1 MLIRHNQIR
10 KMLAVI
16 RNRKEPK
23 AMPLRNIAAAVG
35 LLIGVSGAARP
46 ADKALREKPRQAS
59 FHVRNVFNVKVPK
72 GAQAVRIW
80 FAMPQEDASS
90 SIRNFAVTS
99 DAVVRYDTDSWGNRV
114 GYLEVRAPAQEQI
127 TLREEFD
134 LTRSEIQTRVD
145 PSKTRALTDPERIAL
160 ARYLAPSTHVV
171 VNDRIK
177 ALSASIVGGETN
189 PILAARKIYDWTFK
203 NIDYWVKDPDHL
215 KASPVGSTEY
225 CMMSKTGNCTDFH
238 SLFASLAMAAGLPTR
253 LVYGSLLKPSLNGIE
268 VDASYHCWVQFY
280 APQTGWVPLDAS
292 LANIYGKDFP
302 LTDKNKK
309 LVELTTATGYKGPDP
324 SKVDYYFGNID
335 ERRVVW
341 SIGRDLMM
349 QPPQE
354 SGPVN
359 ALTKAYVE
367 VDGKTYADWTR
378 EFTYREIVR

>member
-1 MLIRHNQIR
+1 M
-10 KMLAVI
+10 
-16 RNRKEPK
+16 
-23 AMPLRNIAAAVG
+23 
-35 LLIGVSGAARP
+35 
-46 ADKALREKPRQAS
+46 
-59 FHVRNVFNVKVPK
+59 
-72 GAQAVRIW
+72 
-80 FAMPQEDASS
+80 
-90 SIRNFAVTS
+90 
-99 DAVVRYDTDSWGNRV
+99 VRYDTDSWGNRV

-309 LVELTTATGYKGPDP
+309 LVELTTATGYKGEQGGLLLRQHRRATGGV
-324 SKVDYYFGNID
+324 VDRPRFD
-335 ERRVVW
+335 DAASARVGAGQRAHQGVRG
-341 SIGRDLMM
+341 SGRQNLRGLDARVHL
-349 QPPQE
+349 P
-354 SGPVN
+354 GDRT
-359 ALTKAYVE
+359 LT
-367 VDGKTYADWTR
+367 GRSPTG
-378 EFTYREIVR
+378 

>member
-80 FAMPQEDASS
+80 FAVPQEDASS

-134 LTRSEIQTRVD
+134 LTRSEIQ
-145 PSKTRALTDPERIAL
+145 
-160 ARYLAPSTHVV
+160 
-171 VNDRIK
+171 
-177 ALSASIVGGETN
+177 SIFVG
-189 PILAARKIYDWTFK
+189 
-203 NIDYWVKDPDHL
+203 
-215 KASPVGSTEY
+215 
-225 CMMSKTGNCTDFH
+225 
-238 SLFASLAMAAGLPTR
+238 PTA
-253 LVYGSLLKPSLNGIE
+253 IE
-268 VDASYHCWVQFY
+268 V
-280 APQTGWVPLDAS
+280 
-292 LANIYGKDFP
+292 
-302 LTDKNKK
+302 
-309 LVELTTATGYKGPDP
+309 
-324 SKVDYYFGNID
+324 
-335 ERRVVW
+335 
-341 SIGRDLMM
+341 
-349 QPPQE
+349 
-354 SGPVN
+354 
-359 ALTKAYVE
+359 
-367 VDGKTYADWTR
+367 
-378 EFTYREIVR
+378 